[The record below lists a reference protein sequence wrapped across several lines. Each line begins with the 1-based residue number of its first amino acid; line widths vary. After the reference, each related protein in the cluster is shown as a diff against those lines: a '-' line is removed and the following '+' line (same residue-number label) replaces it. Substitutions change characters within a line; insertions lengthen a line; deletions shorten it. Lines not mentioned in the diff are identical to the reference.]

1 MSNGERYT
9 HELRQQAKDVV
20 IDIITSEAWDDLLT
34 YHISEDSE
42 SLDVHVREWA
52 RFGVTPENEEY
63 VMNELADITVDAIPM
78 GNDPTAAGDGF
89 FGYFLTIYQNERLMK
104 EALARMN

>member
-1 MSNGERYT
+1 MSNEERYT
-9 HELRQQAKDVV
+9 HELRQQTKDVV
-20 IDIITSEAWDDLLT
+20 INIITSYAWDYLLM

-42 SLDVHVREWA
+42 SINVHVRDWV
-52 RFGVTPENEEY
+52 RFGVTPENEEH
-63 VMNELADITVDAIPM
+63 VMNELANITVNAIPM

-89 FGYFLTIYQNERLMK
+89 FGYHLTIYQNERLFN